1 MGLPENK
8 KLKVYNVIKTKEL
21 FLQTFPF
28 SRKNYVQKTV
38 PDTWWFF
45 AVGVQYVLSPSYLG
59 PILETDLFYLM

>member
-21 FLQTFPF
+21 FLQTLPF

-38 PDTWWFF
+38 PDT
-45 AVGVQYVLSPSYLG
+45 
-59 PILETDLFYLM
+59 